1 MEQVINAAREVFSIL
16 HTIITNRIFYITFSS
31 WFLAQTLKVI
41 FYFIKFKKFD
51 FRLFIGTGGMPSSH
65 TAAVTAG
72 TVTVG
77 LSQGW
82 DSPVFMVCLL
92 YCIVVISD
100 AMGVRRAA
108 GRQASILNKMMDEM
122 WKNEF
127 KYEKRLKEWLGH
139 TPLEAVAGMIIGI
152 ILPVIMF

>member
-1 MEQVINAAREVFSIL
+1 MSLITDAFAEVGHIL
-16 HTIITNRIFYITFSS
+16 FTIVTNKIFYITFSA
-31 WFLAQTLKVI
+31 WLLAQTLKVI
-41 FYFIKFKKFD
+41 FYFVKFKKFD

-82 DSPVFMVCLL
+82 GSPVFMVCLL
-92 YCIVVISD
+92 YCIVTISD

-108 GRQASILNKMMDEM
+108 GKQAVILNKMMDEM
-122 WKNEF
+122 WRSEF

-139 TPLEAVAGMIIGI
+139 TPLEALAGMVIGI
-152 ILPVIMF
+152 LLPVVMF

>member
-1 MEQVINAAREVFSIL
+1 MSTITDAIVEVFNIL
-16 HTIITNRIFYITFSS
+16 YAIVTNKIFYITFAS
-31 WFLAQTLKVI
+31 WIFAQTLKVI
-41 FYFIKFKKFD
+41 LYFIKFKKFD

-65 TAAVTAG
+65 TAAVTSV
-72 TVTVG
+72 TVTIG

-82 DSPVFMVCLL
+82 DAPVFMVSLL

-108 GRQASILNKMMDEM
+108 GKQAVILNKMMDEM
-122 WKNEF
+122 WRSEF

-139 TPLEAVAGMIIGI
+139 TPLEAVAGIIIGI
-152 ILPVIMF
+152 LLPVIMY